1 MGYLGV
7 KDPATIDSVRVD
19 KCGAILAEIVENL
32 DYICRCKDLLQVV
45 FEPMVERVNF

>member
-7 KDPATIDSVRVD
+7 EDPTAIDSVRID
-19 KCGAILAEIVENL
+19 KRRAILAEIVKNL

-45 FEPMVERVNF
+45 FEPMVERVNL